1 MSKYEKNIITH
12 IESVYSLLSPTEK
25 TIADFFIHNQ
35 ENTMDFSSKN
45 ISALLYVSEPSL
57 SRFSK
62 KCGYKGYREFLFY
75 YKEWLNELNDKPV
88 TDSNTRQVLNTY
100 QELLDKSYTLV
111 DEAQLNRLC
120 EVLSSYRRIYVYGRG
135 SSGLAG
141 QEMKFRFM
149 RIGVNIEAIS
159 DNHVMQMNSVL
170 LDEHCAVIGISVS
183 GKTQEVIDSL
193 KAAKS
198 AGSHVTLVTSHKN
211 KEQPEYCDEVVLLAM
226 RENLENGNVI
236 SPQFPILVMID
247 IFYSHFLKYDTKRKE
262 MLHDYTLNI
271 LHK

>member
-1 MSKYEKNIITH
+1 MHKYEKNIITH
-12 IESVYSLLSPTEK
+12 IESVYSLFSPTEK

-35 ENTMDFSSKN
+35 QNMDFSSKS
-45 ISALLYVSEPSL
+45 ISSFLYVSEPSL
-57 SRFSK
+57 SRFAK

-75 YKEWLNELNDKPV
+75 YKEWLNELNNKPV
-88 TDSNTRQVLNTY
+88 TDSTTRQVLNTY
-100 QELLDKSYTLV
+100 QELLDKSYALV
-111 DEAQLNRLC
+111 DEIQLNRLC
-120 EVLSSYRRIYVYGRG
+120 EIFSSYKRIYVYGRG

-159 DNHVMQMNSVL
+159 DNHVMKMNSVL
-170 LDEHCAVIGISVS
+170 LDETCAVIGISVS
-183 GKTQEVIDSL
+183 GRTQEVIDSL

-198 AGSHVTLVTSHKN
+198 AGSSVILLTSHKN
-211 KEQPEYCDEVVLLAM
+211 KEQPNYCDEVILLAM
-226 RENLENGNVI
+226 RETLENGNVI

-247 IFYSHFLKYDTKRKE
+247 IFYSHFLTYDTKRNE

-271 LHK
+271 LQK

>member
-1 MSKYEKNIITH
+1 MHKYEKNIITH
-12 IESVYSLLSPTEK
+12 IESVYSLFSPTKK

-35 ENTMDFSSKN
+35 QNMDFSSKS
-45 ISALLYVSEPSL
+45 ISSFLYVSEPSL
-57 SRFSK
+57 SRFAK

-75 YKEWLNELNDKPV
+75 YKEWLNELNNKPV
-88 TDSNTRQVLNTY
+88 TDSTTRQVLNTY
-100 QELLDKSYTLV
+100 QELLDKSYALV
-111 DEAQLNRLC
+111 DEIQLNRLC
-120 EVLSSYRRIYVYGRG
+120 EIFSSYKRIYVYGRG

-159 DNHVMQMNSVL
+159 DNHVTKMNSVL
-170 LDEHCAVIGISVS
+170 LDETCAVIGISVS
-183 GKTQEVIDSL
+183 GRTQEVIDSL

-198 AGSHVTLVTSHKN
+198 AGSSVILLTSHKN
-211 KEQPEYCDEVVLLAM
+211 KEQPNYCDEVILLAM

-247 IFYSHFLKYDTKRKE
+247 IFYSHFLTYDTKRKE

-271 LHK
+271 LQK